1 MPKRSRS
8 DDDDIDELTDMF
20 GKKTRMNLRRNPA
33 RSSRKAADD
42 KRKQLEEEQEMKRM
56 KRRQAK
62 QLEEDADEMIG
73 DFSNMSMR
81 IRSRGGKRS
90 KRSTKR
96 TKRSTKRTKRSKR
109 TKRTRKSSRKPK
121 LGSCRRQTGSKYTNR
136 PSPPYDAN
144 ECKWRYM
151 KGNDKRN
158 WQSVPISKSVR
169 YPGTTSDFKWV
180 ARQRK

>member
-8 DDDDIDELTDMF
+8 DDDEIDELADMF
-20 GKKTRMNLRRNPA
+20 GKKTRMNLRRNPT
-33 RSSRKAADD
+33 RSSRKAVDE
-42 KRKQLEEEQEMKRM
+42 KRKQLEEEQEIKRI
-56 KRRQAK
+56 KRKHAK
-62 QLEEDADEMIG
+62 QLEEEADEMIK

-81 IRSRGGKRS
+81 IRSRGGKR
-90 KRSTKR
+90 
-96 TKRSTKRTKRSKR
+96 TKRSKR
-109 TKRTRKSSRKPK
+109 SKRSKRTRKSSRNPK
-121 LGSCRRQTGSKYTNR
+121 IGSCRKQTGSKYTNR

>member
-8 DDDDIDELTDMF
+8 DDDDIDELADMF
-20 GKKTRMNLRRNPA
+20 GKKTRMNLRRNPI
-33 RSSRKAADD
+33 RSSRKAVDD
-42 KRKQLEEEQEMKRM
+42 KRKQLEEEKEIKRM

-62 QLEEDADEMIG
+62 VLEEEADEMFG
-73 DFSNMSMR
+73 NFSKMSMR

-90 KRSTKR
+90 KRSKRSKR
-96 TKRSTKRTKRSKR
+96 TTKRSKR
-109 TKRTRKSSRKPK
+109 TTKRTRKSSRDKKPK
-121 LGSCRRQTGSKYTNR
+121 LGSCRKQSGSKYINR

-169 YPGTTSDFKWV
+169 HPGTKSNFKWV